1 MNRTHY
7 HNTAAHPVYIGGVM
21 IPAGSTREVDARLV
35 PATAAPAAAPS
46 EDEKPA
52 DPILALLDGTVA
64 EVKAALPDLSEED
77 LAKLEAAEEGGKTR
91 KGVLEA
97 VAEVRI
103 ARAQG
108 GQQ

>member
-7 HNTAAHPVYIGGVM
+7 HNTAAHPIYVGGVM
-21 IPAGSTREVDARLV
+21 IPAGASREVDARLV
-35 PATAAPAAAPS
+35 PGAAAATEEP
-46 EDEKPA
+46 EGEPPA
-52 DPILALLDGTVA
+52 DPILALLDGNVA
-64 EVKAALPDLSEED
+64 EVKAALPGLSDED
-77 LAKLEAAEEGGKTR
+77 LDRLEAAEDNGKTR

-97 VAEVRI
+97 VAEERL